1 MDMRERVIVVT
12 GASSGIGNACATFL
26 AKKGAKVY
34 GTCRVPSSYTRK
46 ADEFFEMLQMDVEDD
61 ASVAKAAAQLLAKE
75 KGIEALV
82 CCAGSAFAGSVEDS
96 TIDDARTMMEVN
108 YLGVLR
114 VVKAFLPRMREAAAG
129 KIVLAG
135 ALEGIMGAPY
145 QALYS
150 ASKFALE
157 GLAESLRMEANDFGV
172 DVSILEPSCFRTAF
186 GQRRALAAS
195 AESGPYRKRLDAV
208 LSSLARDEAAG
219 ASPLAA
225 AKAVYALLSS
235 RRMPRRTFV
244 GGGTQRILAAIRPL
258 LSARV
263 GERARRKHFRLE

>member
-34 GTCRVPSSYTRK
+34 GTCRAPSAYTRK
-46 ADEFFEMLQMDVEDD
+46 ADEFFEMLQMDVEDE
-61 ASVAKAAAQLLAKE
+61 ASVAKAAGQLLSKE
-75 KGIEALV
+75 KGIDALV
-82 CCAGSAFAGSVEDS
+82 CCAGSAFAGSVEDG
-96 TIDDARTMMEVN
+96 TLDDARRMMDVN
-108 YLGVLR
+108 YFGVLR

-129 KIVLAG
+129 RIVLVG

-145 QALYS
+145 QAFYS

-157 GLAESLRMEANDFGV
+157 GLAESLGMETMDFGV
-172 DVSILEPSCFRTAF
+172 QVAVLVPSCFRTAF

-208 LSSLARDEAAG
+208 LSSLARDEAIG
-219 ASPLAA
+219 ASPLIA
-225 AKAVYALLSS
+225 AKAVFALLSS
-235 RRMPRRTFV
+235 RSMPRRAFV
-244 GGGTQRILAAIRPL
+244 GGGTQRLLASLRPL
-258 LSARV
+258 LSAGA